1 VPIVAI
7 ALLGVAIALAGQ
19 RNDEEAVP
27 EGGPT
32 PGVPILHYVV
42 RETVGGARPQLM
54 GTTETW
60 RLDDGSRARMLFR
73 LPESTQ
79 QSAISTEE
87 VVTESESLSYVPE
100 QSPPGGMRIVRYRA
114 SDDFSFIDDPNFD
127 PPQFGAPP
135 VVTKEVGDPRTLA
148 ARAERG
154 ADEVTALGNEIVRGI
169 PVRQYNVGDCGTQT
183 STRPSD
189 ENSTVAKVAVVVSL
203 ARDTGFPVQAQVRPC
218 DGNDAYGGIR
228 TLDYLKF
235 EELPGT
241 PENLEE
247 LHMSPHTGVP
257 VVDGVEIDRQEELDD
272 ARDPN
277 ASCEQPCRVPP
288 PTPTPG
294 GVEATPK

>member
-1 VPIVAI
+1 MSRRASIRQLDPLGRSATPPDGEALLQRLVGEPPPPPPAPARSRLSRRLLAPVPIVAI

-100 QSPPGGMRIVRYRA
+100 QSPPGGMRIVRY
-114 SDDFSFIDDPNFD
+114 
-127 PPQFGAPP
+127 
-135 VVTKEVGDPRTLA
+135 
-148 ARAERG
+148 
-154 ADEVTALGNEIVRGI
+154 
-169 PVRQYNVGDCGTQT
+169 
-183 STRPSD
+183 
-189 ENSTVAKVAVVVSL
+189 
-203 ARDTGFPVQAQVRPC
+203 
-218 DGNDAYGGIR
+218 
-228 TLDYLKF
+228 
-235 EELPGT
+235 
-241 PENLEE
+241 
-247 LHMSPHTGVP
+247 
-257 VVDGVEIDRQEELDD
+257 
-272 ARDPN
+272 
-277 ASCEQPCRVPP
+277 
-288 PTPTPG
+288 
-294 GVEATPK
+294 